1 MKLPYR
7 TLPSHFI
14 MPFDFSRRFLYVT
27 AYNNVAGG
35 HLVGEI
41 STTMDKLG
49 YIISEAP
56 VFFLVIWLAVRLVQY
71 RRRRNK
77 QPLFSERDKA
87 LLFPPKKI
95 DLRSPVL
102 RVRFARCILLATAA
116 TYFEFLM
123 LAPLGAA
130 ILCIA
135 LMLTTA
141 GIVHGIL
148 FDPA

>member
-1 MKLPYR
+1 
-7 TLPSHFI
+7 
-14 MPFDFSRRFLYVT
+14 
-27 AYNNVAGG
+27 
-35 HLVGEI
+35 
-41 STTMDKLG
+41 MDKLG
-49 YIISEAP
+49 YIISEALI
-56 VFFLVIWLAVRLVQY
+56 FFLVIWFAVRFVQY

-87 LLFPPKKI
+87 LLFPQNKI

-116 TYFEFLM
+116 TYVEFVM

-130 ILCIA
+130 ILCIT
-135 LMLTTA
+135 LVLTIT

-148 FDPA
+148 FEPA